1 VDKPKGV
8 QVQVLSRAQQS
19 KSAGFAGAFAFLIL
33 CYSTHMLYTG
43 KGDGGTTKTFGC
55 DQQRIS
61 KSSELPE
68 ALGTLDELNS
78 FIGLAKVKAGLGY
91 NPKVPLGAR
100 SRTISN
106 ILADI
111 QETLFI
117 VQAEVAGA
125 PKKVGKPKVAQT
137 ELIVNTIEKLMPP
150 ITTFTVPGGTELSA
164 TLDVA
169 RTLSRRAERRVVAVE
184 ELGLRKISPHTKA
197 YMNRLSSLLFALA
210 RYANEDAGIER
221 EAPKYR

>member
-1 VDKPKGV
+1 
-8 QVQVLSRAQQS
+8 
-19 KSAGFAGAFAFLIL
+19 
-33 CYSTHMLYTG
+33 MLYTG

-78 FIGLAKVKAGLGY
+78 FVGLAKVRAALGY
-91 NPKVPLGAR
+91 NPKIQIGKRAR
-100 SRTISN
+100 TTSN

-125 PKKVGKPKVAQT
+125 AKKVGKPNVAQA

-169 RTLSRRAERRVVAVE
+169 RTLSRRAERRVVAIE
-184 ELGLRKISPHTKA
+184 ELGLRKISPNTKA

-210 RYANEDAGIER
+210 RYANEDAGLVR
-221 EAPKYR
+221 ETPKYR

>member
-1 VDKPKGV
+1 MA
-8 QVQVLSRAQQS
+8 L
-19 KSAGFAGAFAFLIL
+19 F
-33 CYSTHMLYTG
+33 TG

-78 FIGLAKVKAGLGY
+78 YLGLAKVKAVKLHD
-91 NPKVPLGAR
+91 PKVPLGKR
-100 SRTISN
+100 FRTTSS

-125 PKKVGKPKVAQT
+125 PKRVGKPKVTQS
-137 ELIVNTIEKLMPP
+137 ELVINTLEGLMPP
-150 ITTFTVPGGTELSA
+150 ITNFTVAGGTELSA

-169 RTLSRRAERRVVAVE
+169 RTISRRAERRVIAVA
-184 ELGLRKISPHTKA
+184 ELGLRKISPNTKA
-197 YMNRLSSLLFALA
+197 YLNRLSSLLFALS
-210 RYANEDAGIER
+210 RFANESAGIER
-221 EAPKYR
+221 QTPSYK